1 MNGSNV
7 LYVNDNSPTFT
18 IGAQLQYVRSYTQEE
33 NSAASSVVIINY
45 IVIPVASDTR
55 KDILS
60 HV

>member
-33 NSAASSVVIINY
+33 NSAASSVVI
-45 IVIPVASDTR
+45 VIPVASDAR